1 MKKNKFKYILCLVA
15 TVFVVGLAYMPIVLA
30 DGPQKIEQNKHLE
43 YLMCGDRQIP
53 APIAPVTRMAVLIL
67 QIVLPLAI
75 ILVGS
80 IDFLKAVIA
89 SDQDKIKKNQHQF
102 LNRLKAGLIFFFVF
116 TGFKFI
122 VSLVADPDEN
132 QGVLTCVDCLIAD
145 ETSCGEVEETNPFL
159 DLE

>member
-1 MKKNKFKYILCLVA
+1 MKKSKFKYILCLIA

-30 DGPQKIEQNKHLE
+30 DGPAKVDKNKHLE

-53 APIAPVTRMAVLIL
+53 APIAPVTRMAVLML

-89 SDQDKIKKNQHQF
+89 SDQEKIKKNQHQF

-122 VSLVADPDEN
+122 VSLVVDSNESK
-132 QGVLTCVDCLIAD
+132 GVLTCVDCLISD

-159 DLE
+159 DLD